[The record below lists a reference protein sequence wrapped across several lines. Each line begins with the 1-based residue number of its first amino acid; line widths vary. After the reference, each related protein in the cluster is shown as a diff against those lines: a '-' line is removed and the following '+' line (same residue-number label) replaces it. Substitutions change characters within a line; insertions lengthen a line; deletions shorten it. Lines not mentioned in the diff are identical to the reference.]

1 MEQREEAYKA
11 AIREYKSVI
20 GEAITLVKQKEGTV
34 DTLTKD
40 IERLELLKSNALAK
54 AESVETQLQQQGQ
67 TQEAIERNPDY
78 MKSIA
83 GYNDFSS
90 TLNKKNAR
98 ISELKADIERTQDD
112 VDRYKLQLTALSR
125 ELDAEIEQKIEQK
138 ERTDTLAAID
148 KREQHLH
155 NLLQRLY
162 STLSKGKG
170 GGSRKA

>member
-1 MEQREEAYKA
+1 MADEISRFFKP
-11 AIREYKSVI
+11 
-20 GEAITLVKQKEGTV
+20 
-34 DTLTKD
+34 
-40 IERLELLKSNALAK
+40 N
-54 AESVETQLQQQGQ
+54 
-67 TQEAIERNPDY
+67 Y

-148 KREQHLH
+148 KRELHLH

>member
-125 ELDAEIEQKIEQK
+125 ELDAEIEQK

>member
-1 MEQREEAYKA
+1 MMEQREEAYKA

-40 IERLELLKSNALAK
+40 IEQLELLKSNALAK

-125 ELDAEIEQKIEQK
+125 ELDAEIEQK